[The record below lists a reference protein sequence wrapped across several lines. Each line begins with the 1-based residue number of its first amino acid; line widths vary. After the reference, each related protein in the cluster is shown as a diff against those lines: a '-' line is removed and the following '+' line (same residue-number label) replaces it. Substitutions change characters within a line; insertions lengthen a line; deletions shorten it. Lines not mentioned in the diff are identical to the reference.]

1 MIRLDIARDT
11 VSVDLNIKSARGH
24 TSIHLTPWDSRSQY
38 KRWGNAY
45 KPRDRTAK
53 QIDAFRA
60 AERKA
65 RAILTSRHI
74 SLHRTAGRHRARWGL
89 PPQSL
94 GIEEFTNE
102 PCDEPSMEY
111 PLPPQDQRRAEA
123 QEDMRVAHGATST
136 WTSENP
142 PSLAFPPAPS
152 CEEEDLEELHI
163 NKDQGPRSSDAPQ
176 SHEKEETPQDNDY
189 QFQGQSQY
197 EDVSMDE
204 DEEDSPEDLRKATA
218 LPKEAIGL
226 KESPANY
233 VPKSPKYIRD
243 SEDEGAQDLDGYD
256 TETPHLATPGSP
268 EQGIATQDIQA
279 AQVLLLIKEKETG
292 KPLVDYSSSDSVP
305 ELVDSDSE
313 VCSDEAPPKVLELIK
328 IPHKHPMDSKT
339 SPSPTTAA
347 VVSASPPQSL
357 DASPRKRPTMVYTS
371 EVPLATQEIS
381 EDKVIYIEDDSEDP
395 APIEQ
400 LTHQVDKIM
409 MPPPV
414 DTTLVS
420 RKTVPLPV
428 KDEYNQRKR
437 GLASRRKAKP
447 LKLQVHQVAKMRTG
461 PVNHQRAQL
470 MTQLTSA
477 VVPLKKLQ
485 ISETPPKT
493 QGLRYYPPH
502 KMRNSPQRPQK
513 CSKMWKKQNQWKTV
527 LKLDKNSQKE
537 TLFTVNMFNITRK
550 LLKALKTSGYRN
562 PK

>member
-1 MIRLDIARDT
+1 MTDALLPAPASICSQEVDCKWVRRSIGGSVICLDIARDT

-24 TSIHLTPWDSRSQY
+24 TSIRLTPWDSQSQY
-38 KRWGNAY
+38 KRWDNAY
-45 KPRDRTAK
+45 KPRDRTVK

-60 AERKA
+60 TERRA
-65 RAILTSRHI
+65 RAILTSHRI
-74 SLHRTAGRHRARWGL
+74 SLHRTAGRRRACWGL

-94 GIEEFTNE
+94 GFEEFTNE

-111 PLPPQDQRRAEA
+111 PLPPQDQRRAEV

-142 PSLAFPPAPS
+142 PSLAFPPPPS
-152 CEEEDLEELHI
+152 CEEEDLEELHM

-176 SHEKEETPQDNDY
+176 SHEKEKTPQDNDY
-189 QFQGQSQY
+189 QSQGQPQY

-204 DEEDSPEDLRKATA
+204 DKEDSPEDLRKATA

-243 SEDEGAQDLDGYD
+243 SEDEGAQDLDDYD
-256 TETPHLATPGSP
+256 TETPHLATPGNP
-268 EQGIATQDIQA
+268 EQGLATQDIQA
-279 AQVLLLIKEKETG
+279 AQVLLLIKGKETG

-313 VCSDEAPPKVLELIK
+313 VCSGEAPPKVLEPAK
-328 IPHKHPMDSKT
+328 IPHKNPTDSRT
-339 SPSPTTAA
+339 PPSPTTAA
-347 VVSASPPQSL
+347 VVMASPPQSL
-357 DASPRKRPTMVYTS
+357 DASPRKRPVMVYTS
-371 EVPLATQEIS
+371 GVPLATQEIS
-381 EDKVIYIEDDSEDP
+381 EDEVIYIEDDGEDP
-395 APIEQ
+395 APIKQ
-400 LTHQVDKIM
+400 LTHQTDRIL

-447 LKLQVHQVAKMRTG
+447 LKLQVRQVARMCTG
-461 PVNHQRAQL
+461 PVDHQRAQL
-470 MTQLTSA
+470 MTQLISA

-485 ISETPPKT
+485 ISETPQDTRVKILPTPQNEEFPPEAPK
-493 QGLRYYPPH
+493 
-502 KMRNSPQRPQK
+502 
-513 CSKMWKKQNQWKTV
+513 
-527 LKLDKNSQKE
+527 SQ
-537 TLFTVNMFNITRK
+537 
-550 LLKALKTSGYRN
+550 
-562 PK
+562 

>member
-1 MIRLDIARDT
+1 MTDALLPAPASICSQEVDCKWVRRSIGGSVIRLDIARDT

-24 TSIHLTPWDSRSQY
+24 TSIRLTPWDSRSQY

-60 AERKA
+60 AERRA
-65 RAILTSRHI
+65 RAILTSRRI

-94 GIEEFTNE
+94 GFEEFTNE

-142 PSLAFPPAPS
+142 PSLAFPPPPS
-152 CEEEDLEELHI
+152 CEEEDLEELHM

-176 SHEKEETPQDNDY
+176 SHEKEEIPQDNDY
-189 QFQGQSQY
+189 QSQGQSQY

-243 SEDEGAQDLDGYD
+243 NEDEGAQDLDDYD

-313 VCSDEAPPKVLELIK
+313 VCSGEAPPKVLELVE

-357 DASPRKRPTMVYTS
+357 DASPRKRPAMVYTS
-371 EVPLATQEIS
+371 GVPLATEEIP
-381 EDKVIYIEDDSEDP
+381 EDEVIYIEDDSEDP
-395 APIEQ
+395 APIKQ
-400 LTHQVDKIM
+400 LTHQADKIL

-428 KDEYNQRKR
+428 KDKYNQRKR

-447 LKLQVHQVAKMRTG
+447 LKLQVCQVARMRTG
-461 PVNHQRAQL
+461 PVDHQRAQL

-477 VVPLKKLQ
+477 MVPLKKLQ
-485 ISETPPKT
+485 ISE
-493 QGLRYYPPH
+493 
-502 KMRNSPQRPQK
+502 SPQDTRVKILPTPQNEEFPPEAP
-513 CSKMWKKQNQWKTV
+513 KMQ
-527 LKLDKNSQKE
+527 
-537 TLFTVNMFNITRK
+537 
-550 LLKALKTSGYRN
+550 
-562 PK
+562 

>member
-1 MIRLDIARDT
+1 
-11 VSVDLNIKSARGH
+11 
-24 TSIHLTPWDSRSQY
+24 
-38 KRWGNAY
+38 
-45 KPRDRTAK
+45 
-53 QIDAFRA
+53 
-60 AERKA
+60 
-65 RAILTSRHI
+65 
-74 SLHRTAGRHRARWGL
+74 
-89 PPQSL
+89 
-94 GIEEFTNE
+94 
-102 PCDEPSMEY
+102 
-111 PLPPQDQRRAEA
+111 
-123 QEDMRVAHGATST
+123 MRVAHGATST

-142 PSLAFPPAPS
+142 PSLAFPPPPS
-152 CEEEDLEELHI
+152 CEEEDLEELHM

-189 QFQGQSQY
+189 QSQGQSQY

-243 SEDEGAQDLDGYD
+243 NEDEGAQDLNDYD

-313 VCSDEAPPKVLELIK
+313 VCSGEAPQKVLELVE
-328 IPHKHPMDSKT
+328 IPHKHRMDSKT

-347 VVSASPPQSL
+347 VASASPPQSL
-357 DASPRKRPTMVYTS
+357 DASPRKRPAMVYTS
-371 EVPLATQEIS
+371 GVPLATQEIP
-381 EDKVIYIEDDSEDP
+381 EDEVIYIEDDSEDP
-395 APIEQ
+395 APIKQ
-400 LTHQVDKIM
+400 LTHQADKIL

-437 GLASRRKAKP
+437 ELASRRKAKP
-447 LKLQVHQVAKMRTG
+447 LKLQVHQVARMRTG
-461 PVNHQRAQL
+461 PVDHQCAQL

-485 ISETPPKT
+485 ISETPQDTRVKILPTPQNEEFPPEAPKT
-493 QGLRYYPPH
+493 Q
-502 KMRNSPQRPQK
+502 
-513 CSKMWKKQNQWKTV
+513 
-527 LKLDKNSQKE
+527 
-537 TLFTVNMFNITRK
+537 
-550 LLKALKTSGYRN
+550 
-562 PK
+562 